1 MQLEKV
7 AGARHTRAYRLCE
20 RVPNALVRV
29 CDLEGSLRLHAEAM
43 KGGWERLEIKQS
55 AGARLKQA
63 TAEGQG
69 SERFRWY
76 RQVWRL
82 LGCRACGGRMM
93 THGLVSW
100 VDMEG
105 LFLTEEMGGG
115 RMSSS
120 LERWNVKSL
129 RMSNRQFSIQQQREV
144 EPGMRPS
151 RVLGH
156 SARR

>member
-1 MQLEKV
+1 
-7 AGARHTRAYRLCE
+7 
-20 RVPNALVRV
+20 
-29 CDLEGSLRLHAEAM
+29 
-43 KGGWERLEIKQS
+43 
-55 AGARLKQA
+55 
-63 TAEGQG
+63 
-69 SERFRWY
+69 
-76 RQVWRL
+76 
-82 LGCRACGGRMM
+82 MM

-156 SARR
+156 SAHR